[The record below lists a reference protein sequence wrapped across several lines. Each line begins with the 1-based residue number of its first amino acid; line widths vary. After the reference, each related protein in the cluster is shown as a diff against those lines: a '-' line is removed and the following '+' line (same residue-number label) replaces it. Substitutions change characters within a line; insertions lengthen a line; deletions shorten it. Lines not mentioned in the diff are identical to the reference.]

1 MRKRILTNFIVIL
14 LASALTS
21 GLLAFN
27 FIKSNYIKNKEEKL
41 LTNINLIED
50 ALNQKYESFEKVNFY
65 RLAQELFFLTN
76 SRVTFI
82 NTEGRAIADS
92 INNSII
98 FEWFN
103 REPEFQHAMRGE
115 RQIVQR
121 YSREVGKKFFY
132 LAMPPVKVGNLE
144 VVVRLG
150 DDYKEIDHTIEK
162 FFMYVLISTIIGL
175 IFAIIIGY
183 ISVGRIT
190 KPVKELTEA
199 SKLIAEGDF
208 NKKVEVNTK
217 DEIEELSISFNQM
230 ASKLKWTIDQIK
242 DKNTKMNAILASM
255 QEGLLALDYKN
266 RVILANHS
274 AKEILDINNI
284 QIGAHIKELLDTDM
298 AEKIEKII
306 ADKKEHNIEIEIGDE
321 NKKTIHLST
330 SIIQGKDDHEDRIG
344 ILLIIR
350 DITSIRKLEKMR
362 KDFVANVSHELR
374 TPLTSIGGFVET
386 LKIKELD
393 EKNRNKAIDIIEFEV
408 ERLKGLINNLLRLSE
423 IENIEN
429 VKHLA
434 DIDIK
439 DDIYEVIKLLG
450 PLADKKNIKL
460 MLNMGD
466 SLNPINGDRDWF
478 RLILTNLIENSIK
491 YTDEDGNVKIYISN
505 YGQGINLIIEDNG
518 IGIPEEDIPRIFE
531 RFYRVDKS
539 RSNIIEGSGLGLSI
553 VKHIVI
559 LFGGS
564 IEVESELGKG
574 SRFTVILP

>member
-1 MRKRILTNFIVIL
+1 
-14 LASALTS
+14 
-21 GLLAFN
+21 
-27 FIKSNYIKNKEEKL
+27 
-41 LTNINLIED
+41 
-50 ALNQKYESFEKVNFY
+50 
-65 RLAQELFFLTN
+65 
-76 SRVTFI
+76 
-82 NTEGRAIADS
+82 
-92 INNSII
+92 
-98 FEWFN
+98 
-103 REPEFQHAMRGE
+103 
-115 RQIVQR
+115 
-121 YSREVGKKFFY
+121 
-132 LAMPPVKVGNLE
+132 
-144 VVVRLG
+144 
-150 DDYKEIDHTIEK
+150 
-162 FFMYVLISTIIGL
+162 
-175 IFAIIIGY
+175 
-183 ISVGRIT
+183 
-190 KPVKELTEA
+190 
-199 SKLIAEGDF
+199 
-208 NKKVEVNTK
+208 
-217 DEIEELSISFNQM
+217 
-230 ASKLKWTIDQIK
+230 
-242 DKNTKMNAILASM
+242 MNAILASM

>member
-65 RLAQELFFLTN
+65 RLAQELSFLTN

>member
-505 YGQGINLIIEDNG
+505 YGQGISLIIEDNG